1 MDVMYEVA
9 NLGLSFGT
17 ALTRSGIFR
26 VTESF
31 VMEALTHPDVNA
43 RFVATD
49 SYVSD
54 VQLARYDR
62 SVNGRLGERRVTAW
76 DCGVSS
82 LDESMSLM
90 DRLLAADEHDPAT
103 ARLRAEVALLNRMAR
118 PRSIAGPV
126 DIYHSIRQPLASRER
141 VPARVRIA
149 TIHDMVPSL
158 FPEVTEERFVA
169 FHDAVLRSIDVDRD
183 WVMCIS
189 ESTRRDFISVTGMA
203 PERTFVVPLA
213 ASPQIFRPEED
224 DVRLES
230 VLTRYGIAHGR
241 YVLSLCT
248 LEPRKNLAR
257 LVKAFAAV
265 AANPAL
271 GDLRLVLVG
280 ALGWKPEALMETI
293 HTVGMPSDRLM
304 LLGHVPDEDLRAL
317 LTDAA
322 VFAYPSLYEGF
333 GLPALEAMQCGAPV
347 VTSNTSSL
355 PEVVGDAAVTVD
367 PTDEDALA
375 QAMTDVLLKST
386 LAAELRRRGL
396 ERAKTFTWRRTVD
409 AAVAAYR
416 AALSSR
422 GAERRAV

>member
-1 MDVMYEVA
+1 VDVTYEVA

-62 SVNGRLGERRVTAW
+62 SVNGRLGERRVDAW
-76 DCGVSS
+76 DSGVSS
-82 LDESMSLM
+82 LEASIDLV
-90 DRLLAADEHDPAT
+90 DRLMSSAERDPAT

-126 DIYHSIRQPLASRER
+126 DIYHSIRQPLASPDR

-169 FHDAVLRSIDVDRD
+169 LHDAVLRSIDVERD

-203 PERTFVVPLA
+203 EERTFVVPLA
-213 ASPQIFRPEED
+213 ASPQVFRPEED
-224 DVRLES
+224 EVRLAS
-230 VLTRYGIAHGR
+230 VLARYSTQPVYAR
-241 YVLSLCT
+241 AAK
-248 LEPRKNLAR
+248 EPGAAR
-257 LVKAFAAV
+257 EGVRRRCRELV
-265 AANPAL
+265 AARSAP
-271 GDLRLVLVG
+271 
-280 ALGWKPEALMETI
+280 
-293 HTVGMPSDRLM
+293 
-304 LLGHVPDEDLRAL
+304 RA
-317 LTDAA
+317 
-322 VFAYPSLYEGF
+322 
-333 GLPALEAMQCGAPV
+333 C
-347 VTSNTSSL
+347 
-355 PEVVGDAAVTVD
+355 
-367 PTDEDALA
+367 
-375 QAMTDVLLKST
+375 
-386 LAAELRRRGL
+386 
-396 ERAKTFTWRRTVD
+396 RRTRMEVGIPD
-409 AAVAAYR
+409 GDRPKHWASGQAARSARPR
-416 AALSSR
+416 A
-422 GAERRAV
+422 

>member
-31 VMEALTHPDVNA
+31 VTEALTHPDVNA

-62 SVNGRLGERRVTAW
+62 SVNGRLGERRVDAW
-76 DCGVSS
+76 DSGVSS
-82 LDESMSLM
+82 LEASIDLV
-90 DRLLAADEHDPAT
+90 DRLMSSGERDPAT

-126 DIYHSIRQPLASRER
+126 DIYHSIRQPLASPDRL
-141 VPARVRIA
+141 PARVRIA

-158 FPEVTEERFVA
+158 FPEVTEDRFVA
-169 FHDAVLRSIDVDRD
+169 FHDAVLRSIDVERD

-203 PERTFVVPLA
+203 EERVFVVPLA

-224 DVRLES
+224 EVRLQS
-230 VLTRYGIAHGR
+230 VLARYGIADCR
-241 YVLSLCT
+241 YALSLCT
-248 LEPRKNLAR
+248 LEPRKNLGR

-265 AANPAL
+265 AASSAL
-271 GDLRLVLVG
+271 RDLRLVLVG
-280 ALGWKPEALMETI
+280 ALGWKSESLMETI
-293 HTVGMPSDRLM
+293 QTSGLLSEQLI

-317 LTDAA
+317 LTRAS
-322 VFAYPSLYEGF
+322 VFVYPSLYEGF

-347 VTSNTSSL
+347 ITSNTSSL

-367 PTDEDALA
+367 PTDDDALA
-375 QAMTDVLLKST
+375 QAMTDVLLKAD
-386 LAAELRRRGL
+386 LAADLRRRGL

-409 AAVAAYR
+409 EAVAAYGT
-416 AALSSR
+416 ALSTS
-422 GAERRAV
+422 G

>member
-1 MDVMYEVA
+1 MDVIYEVA
-9 NLGLSFGT
+9 NLGLAFGT

-31 VMEALTHPDVNA
+31 VMEALTHPGVNA

-49 SYVSD
+49 SYASE

-62 SVNGRLGERRVTAW
+62 SVNGRLGERRITAW
-76 DCGVSS
+76 DSGTSS
-82 LDESMSLM
+82 LEESMRLI
-90 DRLLAADEHDPAT
+90 DRLMAADERDAAT
-103 ARLRAEVALLNRMAR
+103 ARLRAEVALVNRMAR
-118 PRSIAGPV
+118 PRSIAGRV
-126 DIYHSIRQPLASRER
+126 DVYHSIRQPLASRDR
-141 VPARVRIA
+141 VDARVRIA

-158 FPEVTEERFVA
+158 YPAVTEERFVA
-169 FHDAVLRSIDVDRD
+169 FHEAVLRSIDVERD

-189 ESTRRDFISVTGMA
+189 ECTKRDLISVTGMA
-203 PERTFVVPLA
+203 GERIFVVPLA

-224 DVRLES
+224 EGHLQS
-230 VLTRYGIAHGR
+230 VLARYGIADQR

-257 LVKAFAAV
+257 LVTAFSGL

-271 GDLRLVLVG
+271 GDVRLVIVG
-280 ALGWKPEALMETI
+280 ALGWKPESLLESI
-293 HTVGMPSDRLM
+293 RTVGLPSDRLV
-304 LLGHVPDEDLRAL
+304 LLGHVPDEDLSAL
-317 LTDAA
+317 LTGAS

-355 PEVVGDAAVTVD
+355 PEVVGDAAVSVD

-375 QAMTDVLLKST
+375 QAMTDVLLNSN
-386 LAAELRRRGL
+386 LATELRRRGL
-396 ERAKTFTWRRTVD
+396 ERAKAFTWRRTVD
-409 AAVAAYR
+409 EAVAAYHEMLAR
-416 AALSSR
+416 AD
-422 GAERRAV
+422 